1 MPFII
6 GIVFALFLSVPMNFM
21 ERKVLAGKQF
31 DKMRRTLAILIT
43 LVLVFGII
51 GAVGALIVPQLTKT
65 VSSIVQAVPGAMQNL
80 DNYRCV

>member
-1 MPFII
+1 MSLCRLSS
-6 GIVFALFLSVPMNFM
+6 ALYLHCFLSVPMNFM

-51 GAVGALIVPQLTKT
+51 GQ
-65 VSSIVQAVPGAMQNL
+65 
-80 DNYRCV
+80 